1 MAKGLGCWTHNLV
14 VLGSSTLPCHSLDL
28 FSVATSST
36 QVSCVHTVVL
46 HFTELTVV
54 FFFFLKTYMYN

>member
-1 MAKGLGCWTHNLV
+1 MAKGLGCRTHNLV

-36 QVSCVHTVVL
+36 QVDRMCHVCALLSCISL
-46 HFTELTVV
+46 S
-54 FFFFLKTYMYN
+54 